1 MSAGGVLFLDGH
13 YLYQYYQVLT
23 VQHVCLHYRLI
34 IIIAIE
40 MCCVHYYVTPG
51 VKVEDFKADL
61 NVTSLGQITD
71 PSVQFS
77 DIGLKL
83 VVADVSLVT
92 SDFKLT
98 RLDDLNIHGD
108 DSYISIEFAGTIT
121 AVLFSVSAYPV

>member
-1 MSAGGVLFLDGH
+1 
-13 YLYQYYQVLT
+13 
-23 VQHVCLHYRLI
+23 
-34 IIIAIE
+34 
-40 MCCVHYYVTPG
+40 MCCVNYYVTPG

-83 VVADVSLVT
+83 VIADVSLVT

-98 RLDDLNIHGD
+98 RLDDLNIHSD

-121 AVLFSVSAYPV
+121 AVFFSVSAYLV

>member
-1 MSAGGVLFLDGH
+1 
-13 YLYQYYQVLT
+13 
-23 VQHVCLHYRLI
+23 
-34 IIIAIE
+34 
-40 MCCVHYYVTPG
+40 MCCIHYYVTPG
-51 VKVEDFKADL
+51 VKVEDFKAGL

-83 VVADVSLVT
+83 VIADVSLVT

-98 RLDDLNIHGD
+98 RLDDLNIHSD

-121 AVLFSVSAYPV
+121 AVFFSVSAYLV